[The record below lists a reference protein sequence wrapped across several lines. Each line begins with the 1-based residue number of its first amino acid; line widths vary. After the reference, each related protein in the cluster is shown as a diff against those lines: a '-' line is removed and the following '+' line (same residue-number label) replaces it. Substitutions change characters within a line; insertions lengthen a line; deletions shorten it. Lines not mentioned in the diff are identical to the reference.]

1 MQAVQ
6 LAAPAPVVVVGA
18 THVVQ
23 DTAPNEELWAP
34 SSQSEQLDAP
44 VADA

>member
-6 LAAPAPVVVVGA
+6 LAAPAPAVVVGE

-34 SSQSEQLDAP
+34 SSHSAQTAKPVPDA
-44 VADA
+44 